1 MLFQYQV
8 YFKSIVLTTIVYLGN
23 MYIYLLSSQPLDIIT
38 LIQFYLPIV
47 KIASIVGFLSSHR
60 DSIYNQFNANLHFH
74 SNRWLLCLNVVE
86 LWRLHDTSSVF
97 FLLLLGSPISVAV
110 RKDKMLW
117 YHMWNVLIKHILA
130 VL

>member
-74 SNRWLLCLNVVE
+74 SNR
-86 LWRLHDTSSVF
+86 
-97 FLLLLGSPISVAV
+97 
-110 RKDKMLW
+110 
-117 YHMWNVLIKHILA
+117 
-130 VL
+130 